1 VVLYVYMNDM
11 SFHLRLLHVAH
22 VADSAGAQGELRDCR
37 RSGRGWQDALGLLE
51 SLRRDAGVDLV
62 FYAGEAAGTTR
73 GAESPAA
80 VAAFLAPLLDRL
92 GLGPERLFAVPD
104 RQPMAPPVSGTRI
117 RSPLG
122 FRQEL
127 RLDRL
132 PFAVQ
137 VIAFDSLGRAGG
149 APRGLGRR
157 PAATEIERLSSG
169 PRGEALPGFRL
180 GLVRQS
186 LTGIDQGTA
195 AALRLAGR
203 VDLLLSGAGTAIDVA
218 GGAAWRA
225 DTGFT
230 AGREGPFIACQMITV
245 TCDAAGRPDRLI
257 LRRHRASPR
266 DVRTTRS
273 VPLAVPRRERFPC
286 PANEEP
292 PPAPRCD
299 GQPPSAAVEP
309 LPPAPPIAAL
319 RTELAERLLARG
331 YPGDRRQALALLRQ
345 ALAEEAPAA
354 GGADSSGSLRLRS
367 VARRSALDWPT

>member
-1 VVLYVYMNDM
+1 M
-11 SFHLRLLHVAH
+11 
-22 VADSAGAQGELRDCR
+22 
-37 RSGRGWQDALGLLE
+37 
-51 SLRRDAGVDLV
+51 
-62 FYAGEAAGTTR
+62 
-73 GAESPAA
+73 
-80 VAAFLAPLLDRL
+80 AAFLTPLLDRL
-92 GLGPERLFAVPD
+92 GLGPERLFAVPG
-104 RQPMAPPVSGTRI
+104 RLPMAPPASGTRV

-149 APRGLGRR
+149 APRAVGRR

-169 PRGEALPGFRL
+169 PWGEALPGFRL
-180 GLVRQS
+180 GLVRQR

-230 AGREGPFIACQMITV
+230 AGREGPFISCQMITV
-245 TCDAAGRPDRLI
+245 TCDAAGRPRRLI
-257 LRRHRASPR
+257 LRLHRASPR
-266 DVRTTRS
+266 DVRTAAPAAR
-273 VPLAVPRRERFPC
+273 RRERLPR
-286 PANEEP
+286 PANEE
-292 PPAPRCD
+292 
-299 GQPPSAAVEP
+299 PSAAVEP
-309 LPPAPPIAAL
+309 LPPAPPIAVL
-319 RTELAERLLARG
+319 RTELAERLLDRG

-354 GGADSSGSLRLRS
+354 GGADSSGSVRLRS
-367 VARRSALDWPT
+367 VARRFALDWPT